1 MKKYY
6 IFIDCQNDF
15 IKGALS
21 TEESKAIIPNLQ
33 NRMAELKEEGEW
45 NIIFTRDTHNA
56 NYLTT
61 MEGKYLPVE
70 HCLKGTPGWCVIDEI
85 EDVSCVHINKTT
97 FGYLNW
103 DAWIDPEVAVIELAG
118 VCTDICLV
126 SNALILKALYP
137 EAIIAVDTRCCAG
150 TTPENHKAALDTMKM
165 CQIEVY

>member
-1 MKKYY
+1 
-6 IFIDCQNDF
+6 
-15 IKGALS
+15 
-21 TEESKAIIPNLQ
+21 
-33 NRMAELKEEGEW
+33 
-45 NIIFTRDTHNA
+45 
-56 NYLTT
+56 

-103 DAWIDPEVAVIELAG
+103 DAWIDPETAVIELAG

-150 TTPENHKAALDTMKM
+150 TTPERHQAALDTMKS